1 MREREADYRGA
12 VSTTMNLAPADLERR
27 AALRRMRLV
36 ATGLLVLAA
45 VIYILTH
52 GHGGAW
58 GYVNAAAEAAMV
70 GAVADWF
77 AVTALFRHPL
87 GLKVPH
93 TAIIPT
99 RKDQLGKSLEEF
111 VASNFLTPDLVRE
124 RIRGVDVPR
133 RVAAWVERPGQAE
146 RLVAQITPQLNKALE
161 SLDED
166 EVRHFLDAVLIPRL
180 QREPIGELAGHLLEG
195 VVADGTHHGFVD
207 VCVTEMHVWV
217 SENKDAVTRIVG
229 AKAPWWSPQWLD
241 DAVVDRIH
249 LEIVKWLAEVRD
261 TPDHAMRRA
270 IDAFLARAAHDLQH
284 DEKTQHQAENLKQ
297 RFLTHPSVADAALN
311 VWSSVRRMLGDALM
325 DPDGELRARMV
336 HHLRALA
343 QRIRTDDA
351 LHASLEHRLEDVA
364 AAGVEGYGHEI
375 TALISSTVERWDA
388 QDASERIESFVGRD
402 LQFIRINGT
411 VVGGLIGLLIYTLSQ
426 LLP

>member
-1 MREREADYRGA
+1 
-12 VSTTMNLAPADLERR
+12 VSTSLALPESDEQRR
-27 AALRRMRLV
+27 AALRRMRFV
-36 ATGLLVLAA
+36 ATGLLAFAA
-45 VIYILTH
+45 LVFVLTH
-52 GHGGAW
+52 GRDGVW
-58 GYVNAAAEAAMV
+58 GYVNAASEAAMV

-111 VASNFLTPDLVRE
+111 VGSNFLTPELVTE
-124 RIRGVDVPR
+124 RIGQAEIPR
-133 RVAAWVERPGQAE
+133 RLGEWIERPGNAE
-146 RLVAQITPQLNKALE
+146 RVVADAAPALCRAVE
-161 SLDED
+161 TLDDD
-166 EVRHFLDAVLIPRL
+166 EVRHFLDTVLLPRL
-180 QREPIGELAGHLLEG
+180 RREPIGELAGHLLEG
-195 VVADGTHHGFVD
+195 IVADGTHHGFVD

-217 SENKDAVTRIVG
+217 SENKEAVSRIVG

-261 TPDHAMRRA
+261 TPNHNMRKA

-284 DEKTQHQAENLKQ
+284 DERTQEQAENIKE
-297 RFLTHPSVADAALN
+297 RFLDHPSVADSAIAL
-311 VWSSVRRMLGDALM
+311 WGSVRRMLTDALL
-325 DPDGELRARMV
+325 DEQGALRERMV
-336 HHLRALA
+336 EHLRALGVRL
-343 QRIRTDDA
+343 QHDEA
-351 LHASLEHRLEDVA
+351 LRASVERRLESGA
-364 AAGVEGYGHEI
+364 ATFVTSYGHEI
-375 TALISSTVERWDA
+375 TTLISSTVERWDA
-388 QDASERIESFVGRD
+388 QDASDRIETFVGRD

-411 VVGGLIGLLIYTLSQ
+411 VVGGLVGLFIHAVSQ

>member
-1 MREREADYRGA
+1 M
-12 VSTTMNLAPADLERR
+12 VSAALTFSESDEQRR
-27 AALRRMRLV
+27 AALRRMRVV

-45 VIYILTH
+45 IIFIVTH
-52 GHGGAW
+52 GRGGAW
-58 GYVNAAAEAAMV
+58 GYVNAASEAAMV

-99 RKDQLGKSLEEF
+99 RKDQLGHSLEEF
-111 VASNFLTPDLVRE
+111 VASNFLTPDLVTE
-124 RIRGVDVPR
+124 RIAQADIPR
-133 RVAAWVERPGQAE
+133 RVGAWVERPGNAE
-146 RLVAQITPQLNKALE
+146 RVVADAAPALCRALE
-161 SLDED
+161 TLDD
-166 EVRHFLDAVLIPRL
+166 AEVRHFLDSVLLPRL
-180 QREPIGELAGHLLEG
+180 RREPIGELAGHLLEG
-195 VVADGTHHGFVD
+195 IVADGTHHGFVD

-261 TPDHAMRRA
+261 TPNHNMRKA

-284 DEKTQHQAENLKQ
+284 DERTQRQAENIKE
-297 RFLTHPSVADAALN
+297 RFLDHPSVTDSAVAL
-311 VWSSVRRMLGDALM
+311 WGSVRRMLADALL
-325 DPDGELRARMV
+325 DEQGALRARMV
-336 HHLRALA
+336 EHLRDLAGRLQTDEAL
-343 QRIRTDDA
+343 R
-351 LHASLEHRLEDVA
+351 ASVEKRLESGA
-364 AAGVEGYGHEI
+364 ATFVTSYGHEL
-375 TALISSTVERWDA
+375 TTLISTTVESWDA
-388 QDASERIESFVGRD
+388 KDASDRIETFVGRD

-411 VVGGLIGLLIYTLSQ
+411 VVGGLVGLLIYTLAQ

>member
-1 MREREADYRGA
+1 MPPQGA
-12 VSTTMNLAPADLERR
+12 YPDGVSTSLNLTESDEQRR
-27 AALRRMRLV
+27 AGLRRMRLV
-36 ATGLLVLAA
+36 ATGLLVFAA
-45 VIYILTH
+45 LVFVLTH

-58 GYVNAAAEAAMV
+58 GYVNAASEAAMV

-99 RKDQLGKSLEEF
+99 REDQLGRSLEEF
-111 VASNFLTPDLVRE
+111 VAANFLTSDLVAE
-124 RIRGVDVPR
+124 RLRHADVPR
-133 RVAAWVERPGQAE
+133 RIGAWVERPGQAE
-146 RLVAQITPQLNKALE
+146 RLVADAAPALKRA
-161 SLDED
+161 LDAVDDD
-166 EVRHFLDAVLIPRL
+166 EVRHFLDAVLLPRL
-180 QREPIGELAGHLLEG
+180 RREPIGELAGHLLEG
-195 VVADGTHHGFVD
+195 IVADGTHHGFVD

-217 SENKDAVTRIVG
+217 SENKDAVSRIVG

-261 TPDHAMRRA
+261 TPNHSMRGA

-284 DEKTQHQAENLKQ
+284 DERTQEQAENLKQ
-297 RFLTHPSVADAALN
+297 RFLDHPSVAGSAISL
-311 VWSSVRRMLGDALM
+311 WTSVRRMLGEALL
-325 DPDGELRARMV
+325 DEQGALRARMV
-336 HHLRALA
+336 EHLLA
-343 QRIRTDDA
+343 VAARIQQDEA
-351 LHASLEHRLEDVA
+351 LHDSLERRLES
-364 AAGVEGYGHEI
+364 AAGHFVTRYGHEL
-375 TALISSTVERWDA
+375 TALISTTVERWDA
-388 QDASERIESFVGRD
+388 QDASDRIESFVGRD

-411 VVGGLIGLLIYTLSQ
+411 VVGGLVGLAIHTLAQ